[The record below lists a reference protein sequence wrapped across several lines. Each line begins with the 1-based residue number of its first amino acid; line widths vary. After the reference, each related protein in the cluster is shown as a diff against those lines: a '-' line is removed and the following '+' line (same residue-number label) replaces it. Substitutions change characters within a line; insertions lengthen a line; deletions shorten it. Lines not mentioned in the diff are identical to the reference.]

1 MKTPALKKL
10 QQIIAL
16 CITYGAMK
24 NGKITKI
31 KLAKLVYL
39 VDFAK
44 FYKFL
49 VPMTGFEYK
58 KLPFGPVTVEF
69 FSVLEYMIAHGIIL
83 EEKKGAANFFS
94 LIEEPEKEQ
103 LSEPEIELIKEI
115 AQKWCQ
121 HNTESIVDFT
131 HEQLPWKIS
140 RDNEVIP
147 YELITQEKPENV
159 Y

>member
-10 QQIIAL
+10 QQIIAH
-16 CITYGAMK
+16 CIAYGAMK
-24 NGKITKI
+24 DGKITKT

-39 VDFAK
+39 VDFAN

-58 KLPFGPVTVEF
+58 KLPYGPVTVEF
-69 FSVLEYMIAHGIIL
+69 FSIL
-83 EEKKGAANFFS
+83 EDMTAQGLIFEEQKGMAKLFS
-94 LIEEPEKEQ
+94 LIEQPESTL
-103 LSEPEIELIKEI
+103 LSTQELELIKEV
-115 AQKWCQ
+115 AQKWALD
-121 HNTESIVDFT
+121 NTESIVDFT
-131 HEQLPWKIS
+131 HEQLPWRIS

-147 YELITQEKPENV
+147 YELITQEEPGHV

>member
-10 QQIIAL
+10 QQIIAH
-16 CITYGAMK
+16 CIAYGAMK
-24 NGKITKI
+24 DGKITKT

-39 VDFAK
+39 IDFAK

-49 VPMTGFEYK
+49 VHKTGFEYK
-58 KLPFGPVTVEF
+58 KLPYGPVTVEF
-69 FSVLEYMIAHGIIL
+69 FSVLEYMVAHGLIL
-83 EEKKGAANFFS
+83 EEQKGIARLFS
-94 LIEEPEKEQ
+94 LIEEPEGTL
-103 LSEPEIELIKEI
+103 LSTQEIELIREV

-131 HEQLPWKIS
+131 HEQLPWRIS

-147 YELITQEKPENV
+147 YELITQEEPEQV

>member
-10 QQIIAL
+10 QQIIAH
-16 CITYGAMK
+16 CIVYGAMK
-24 NGKITKI
+24 DGKITKT

-69 FSVLEYMIAHGIIL
+69 I
-83 EEKKGAANFFS
+83 
-94 LIEEPEKEQ
+94 
-103 LSEPEIELIKEI
+103 
-115 AQKWCQ
+115 
-121 HNTESIVDFT
+121 
-131 HEQLPWKIS
+131 WK
-140 RDNEVIP
+140 
-147 YELITQEKPENV
+147 
-159 Y
+159 